1 MARAVRTALSDS
13 GFVEREQLRLPGYKT
28 GLRPFTGLC
37 YVASEAYFHLT
48 GGFESGLK
56 PKRVKLRH
64 AVDKLPAGTSHWWLV
79 GTDGSLID
87 LTAEQFECKF
97 PYRAWCRRWIPD
109 VPTVQSRTE
118 DHRQGDGTQSQPRR
132 DTPGWYSFFVTT
144 WMPDP
149 HELWPGEKARTPLKA
164 NEVNDANG

>member
-1 MARAVRTALSDS
+1 MATRAGPDILARAVRTALSDS

-37 YVASEAYFHLT
+37 YVASEAYFHLA

-97 PYRAWCRRWIPD
+97 PYELGVGGGFLTCQPSSRAQKIIDRVMELNPSLA
-109 VPTVQSRTE
+109 VT
-118 DHRQGDGTQSQPRR
+118 HLDGTVS
-132 DTPGWYSFFVTT
+132 S
-144 WMPDP
+144 
-149 HELWPGEKARTPLKA
+149 
-164 NEVNDANG
+164 